1 MLSKSFFREYTLE
14 MCIEFY
20 IEEEAKTADTT
31 PKWQTDTNTT

>member
-1 MLSKSFFREYTLE
+1 

-31 PKWQTDTNTT
+31 PKWQTDTNTTQRHMV